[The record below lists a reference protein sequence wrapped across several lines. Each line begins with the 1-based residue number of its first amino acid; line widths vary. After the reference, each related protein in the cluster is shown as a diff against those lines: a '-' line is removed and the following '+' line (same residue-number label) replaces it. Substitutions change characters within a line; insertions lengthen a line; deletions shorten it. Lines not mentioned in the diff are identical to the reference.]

1 MGKFNHFRTQ
11 YSTIMSDSETANDK
25 TFEKEPPAK
34 VVKKAKT
41 AKSVG
46 SKTSSAITKEGPSHP
61 KYSDMIIEAIKE
73 LKLRTGCCRTAILK
87 QIKEVHDVG
96 DEKRA
101 TMYLSLALKKG
112 VEKGIF
118 KKAREEGKNSN
129 KFKLG
134 ENAEVKKT
142 VKKVKSSTE
151 VTKPKSKKGAAVVKK
166 SASTKSKEKASAKR
180 NSLGSP
186 PSKSKVK
193 KVATKKSAAPAA
205 KSKTAAGKKA
215 EKPAAAAKKS
225 DKKPSK
231 AAAAKPKAAGSAKKS
246 TKKTTPGKKPKPK
259 K

>member
-1 MGKFNHFRTQ
+1 
-11 YSTIMSDSETANDK
+11 MSDNEVATDK

-34 VVKKAKT
+34 VAKKVKT

-46 SKTSSAITKEGPSHP
+46 SKTTNATAKEGPSHP

-73 LKLRTGCCRTAILK
+73 LKLRTGCSRTAIMK
-87 QIKEVHDVG
+87 QIKEVHELG

-129 KFKLG
+129 KYKLG
-134 ENAEVKKT
+134 DNAEVKKAT
-142 VKKVKSSTE
+142 KKAKTSTE
-151 VTKPKSKKGAAVVKK
+151 AKKPKSKKEGAAVFKK

-186 PSKSKVK
+186 PDKSKVK
-193 KVATKKSAAPAA
+193 KVAAA
-205 KSKTAAGKKA
+205 KKGTAAAAKPKAAAGKKTD
-215 EKPAAAAKKS
+215 KKSSAASAKKP
-225 DKKPSK
+225 DKKPTK
-231 AAAAKPKAAGSAKKS
+231 AAAAKPKAGSAKKPA
-246 TKKTTPGKKPKPK
+246 KKTTPGKKPKPK

>member
-1 MGKFNHFRTQ
+1 
-11 YSTIMSDSETANDK
+11 MSDSEATNDK

-46 SKTSSAITKEGPSHP
+46 SKTSSATTKEGPSHL

-73 LKLRTGCCRTAILK
+73 LKLRTGCSRTAILK
-87 QIKEVHDVG
+87 HIKEVHDVG

-129 KFKLG
+129 KYKLG
-134 ENAEVKKT
+134 ENAEVKKAT
-142 VKKVKSSTE
+142 KKVKSSTE
-151 VTKPKSKKGAAVVKK
+151 AKKPKSKEGAAVVKK
-166 SASTKSKEKASAKR
+166 SASTKFKEKASAKR

-186 PSKSKVK
+186 PSKAKVK
-193 KVATKKSAAPAA
+193 KVAAKKSAAPAA
-205 KSKTAAGKKA
+205 KSKAAAGKKA
-215 EKPAAAAKKS
+215 EKKPAAAAKIS
-225 DKKPSK
+225 DKKPTK
-231 AAAAKPKAAGSAKKS
+231 AASAKPKAAGSAKKS

>member
-1 MGKFNHFRTQ
+1 MG
-11 YSTIMSDSETANDK
+11 
-25 TFEKEPPAK
+25 
-34 VVKKAKT
+34 
-41 AKSVG
+41 
-46 SKTSSAITKEGPSHP
+46 
-61 KYSDMIIEAIKE
+61 
-73 LKLRTGCCRTAILK
+73 
-87 QIKEVHDVG
+87 VG
-96 DEKRA
+96 DDKRA

-129 KFKLG
+129 KYKLG

-151 VTKPKSKKGAAVVKK
+151 ATKP
-166 SASTKSKEKASAKR
+166 KEKASAKR

-193 KVATKKSAAPAA
+193 KVAAKKGAALAA
-205 KSKTAAGKKA
+205 KSKAAAGKKA

-225 DKKPSK
+225 DKKPTK
-231 AAAAKPKAAGSAKKS
+231 AAAAKPKAAGSAKKT

>member
-1 MGKFNHFRTQ
+1 M
-11 YSTIMSDSETANDK
+11 MSDSETATDK

-34 VVKKAKT
+34 VAKKVKT

-46 SKTSSAITKEGPSHP
+46 SKTSSATTKEGPSHP

-73 LKLRTGCCRTAILK
+73 LKLRTGCSRTAILK

-96 DEKRA
+96 DDKRA

-112 VEKGIF
+112 VEKGSF

-129 KFKLG
+129 KYKLG
-134 ENAEVKKT
+134 ENAKVKKT
-142 VKKVKSSTE
+142 VKKVKSNTE
-151 VTKPKSKKGAAVVKK
+151 AKKPKSKKEGAAVVKK
-166 SASTKSKEKASAKR
+166 SACTKSKEKASAKR

-193 KVATKKSAAPAA
+193 KVATKKSAAPAV
-205 KSKTAAGKKA
+205 KSKAAAGKKA
-215 EKPAAAAKKS
+215 EKPAPAAKKS

-231 AAAAKPKAAGSAKKS
+231 AAAAKPKATGSAKKS
-246 TKKTTPGKKPKPK
+246 TKKTIPGK
-259 K
+259 